1 MTLESVRRIALAL
14 PGVEEGTSYCTPGF
28 RVRGKLFARMHHEL
42 RDTLVIR
49 IDPDE
54 RAMRMRTDPE
64 SYFITDHYIAYPWML
79 VRLASV
85 SEDNLHDLIV
95 NAWCLCAPA
104 RLIQTY
110 QMKHSPSNRK
120 TEP

>member
-1 MTLESVRRIALAL
+1 MTLESVRGIALAL
-14 PGVEEGTSYCTPGF
+14 PGVEEGTSYGTPGF
-28 RVRGKLFARMHHEL
+28 RVRGKLFARIHHEL

-54 RAMRMRTDPE
+54 RGMRMRADPE
-64 SYFITDHYIAYPWML
+64 SYFITDHYVNYPWML

-95 NAWCLCAPA
+95 DAWRLCAPA
-104 RLIQTY
+104 RLSQTY
-110 QMKHSPSNRK
+110 QINHSPSDRK
-120 TEP
+120 TKS